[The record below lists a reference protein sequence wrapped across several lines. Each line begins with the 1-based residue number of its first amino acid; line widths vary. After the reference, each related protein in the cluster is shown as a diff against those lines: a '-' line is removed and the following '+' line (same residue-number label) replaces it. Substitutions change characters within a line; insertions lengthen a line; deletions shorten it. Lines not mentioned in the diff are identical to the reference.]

1 MSDAISTANELQMTA
16 LPEIERLREPWQRL
30 APLNGNPFLS
40 WEWSSTWW
48 RHFGRDRE
56 QKILGCHDIGGELV
70 GIVPLYFDSRR
81 PLRMLRFIG
90 HFPADQLEP
99 LCAPEWLAGVV
110 GSTRQQLAGESC
122 WDLLLS
128 ERMPGVA
135 GLGGELGVAPMR
147 CELTPEL
154 ELETADWDDFLAS
167 KSSNFRGQI
176 RNRQRRLERD
186 HELRF
191 RLAEDPDRLEA
202 DMDALF
208 RLHELRYGAAEKG
221 LGAFSAELA
230 RFHRDVARLALE
242 NGWLR
247 LWFAYLDGEPAAA
260 WYGFRLGGADWFY
273 QSGRDPQY
281 DRQSVGFVLMAHTLR
296 DAVQS
301 GMGTYKLLLGAEEY
315 KKRFSSREPAVETY
329 ALTRTMRGRV
339 ALKAALAQQS
349 LTARMRQ
356 RRGGS

>member
-1 MSDAISTANELQMTA
+1 MTDTTAKASALRVTP
-16 LPEIERLREPWQRL
+16 LPEIERLQEPWLQL
-30 APLNGNPFLS
+30 APLNCNPFLS

-56 QKILGCHDIGGELV
+56 QKVLGCHDAGGELV

-99 LCAPEWLAGVV
+99 LCAPERLAEVLGA
-110 GSTRQQLAGESC
+110 TRAQLGEESC
-122 WDLLLS
+122 WDLLLT
-128 ERMPGVA
+128 ERMPGIA
-135 GLGGELGVAPMR
+135 ELGAELGVKPIR

-191 RLAEDPDRLEA
+191 HLAEDPDRLEA

-208 RLHELRYGAAEKG
+208 KLHELRYGSAEKG
-221 LGAFSAELA
+221 LGAFSDELA
-230 RFHRDVARLALE
+230 RFHRNFARLALE
-242 NGWLR
+242 QGWLR
-247 LWFAYLDGEPAAA
+247 LWIAELDGEPAAA

-273 QSGRDPQY
+273 QSGRDPKY
-281 DRQSVGFVLMAHTLR
+281 DRQSIGFVLMAHTLR
-296 DAVQS
+296 DAVEN

-329 ALTRTMRGRV
+329 AITRTLRGRA
-339 ALKAALAQQS
+339 ALKAALTQQS

-356 RRGGS
+356 RRGS

>member
-1 MSDAISTANELQMTA
+1 M
-16 LPEIERLREPWQRL
+16 
-30 APLNGNPFLS
+30 
-40 WEWSSTWW
+40 
-48 RHFGRDRE
+48 
-56 QKILGCHDIGGELV
+56 
-70 GIVPLYFDSRR
+70 PLYFDSRR
-81 PLRMLRFIG
+81 PLRVLRFIG

-99 LCAPEWLAGVV
+99 LCAPERLAEVL
-110 GSTRQQLAGESC
+110 GSASEQLRGESC
-122 WDLLLS
+122 WDLLLT

-135 GLGGELGVAPMR
+135 ELGAELGVEPMR

-154 ELETADWDDFLAS
+154 ELETADWDEFLAS

-191 RLAEDPDRLEA
+191 RLADDPDRLEA

-208 RLHELRYGAAEKG
+208 KLHELRYGAAEKG
-221 LGAFSAELA
+221 LGAFSEELA
-230 RFHRDVARLALE
+230 NFHRDFARLALE

-247 LWFAYLDGEPAAA
+247 LWLAYLDGKPAAA

-281 DRQSVGFVLMAHTLR
+281 DRQSIGFVLMAHTLR
-296 DAVQS
+296 DAVES

-315 KKRFSSREPAVETY
+315 KKRFSSREPTVETF
-329 ALTRTMRGRV
+329 AATRTVRGKL
-339 ALKAALAQQS
+339 ALRAVLARQS
-349 LTARMRQ
+349 LTAKVRQ
-356 RRGGS
+356 RHDDS

>member
-1 MSDAISTANELQMTA
+1 MTDPLA
-16 LPEIERLREPWQRL
+16 KTPDLRVEPLPELERLGEPWQRL

-40 WEWSSTWW
+40 WEWTSTWW

-56 QKILGCHDIGGELV
+56 QKMLGCRDADGELV

-81 PLRMLRFIG
+81 PLRVLRFAG

-99 LCAPEWLAGVV
+99 LCAPERLAGVV
-110 GSTRQQLAGESC
+110 AAARRQLDGERC
-122 WDLLLS
+122 WDLLLT
-128 ERMPGVA
+128 ERMPGA
-135 GLGGELGVAPMR
+135 AAIGEALGAAPIR
-147 CELTPEL
+147 REATPEL
-154 ELETADWDDFLAS
+154 ELGTSDWDEFLAS

-176 RNRQRRLERD
+176 RNRRRRLERD
-186 HELRF
+186 HALSF
-191 RLAEDPDRLEA
+191 RRAEDPDRLEA
-202 DMDALF
+202 DMDTLF

-221 LGAFSAELA
+221 LGAFSVELA
-230 RFHRDVARLALE
+230 RFHRELARLALE

-247 LWFAYLDGEPAAA
+247 LWFAELDGEAAAA

-273 QSGRDPQY
+273 QSGRNPDY

-296 DAVQS
+296 DAVES

-315 KKRFSSREPAVETY
+315 KKRFSSREPVVETF
-329 ALTRTMRGRV
+329 AVTRTVRGSV

-349 LTARMRQ
+349 LAAKVRQ
-356 RRGGS
+356 RRGA